1 MKLSIF
7 IITLALCSLY
17 SSSARAQTYISLA
30 PNITND
36 AGTFAEKANVAIE
49 LGRQWDVFSLGL
61 DYGKTTLARMRGK
74 DTSNYLEIRPNL
86 NIFQEGKFV
95 NTFTA
100 GIGYIFGAQ
109 ENLMTELTSGI
120 EYTANDHIHIN
131 VYFGQYY
138 YSGRYAASNVTFFG
152 VSAVYYFSPSKPKSL
167 ISRQPKTN

>member
-7 IITLALCSLY
+7 IITLAFFSLC

-61 DYGKTTLARMRGK
+61 DYGKTTLAKMHGK

-100 GIGYIFGAQ
+100 GIGYIFGAR
-109 ENLMTELTSGI
+109 ESLMTELTSGI

-138 YSGRYAASNVTFFG
+138 YSGRYAASSVTFFG
-152 VSAVYYFSPSKPKSL
+152 VSAVYYFSTSKPKSL

>member
-1 MKLSIF
+1 MKILLPLTFAGLCCVLSLRSI
-7 IITLALCSLY
+7 
-17 SSSARAQTYISLA
+17 AQTYLSLA

-36 AGTFAEKANVAIE
+36 AGTFAEKLNVAIE

-61 DYGKTTLARMRGK
+61 DYGKTTLARQHGR
-74 DTSNYLEIRPNL
+74 DTSNYLELRPNL

-100 GIGYIFGAQ
+100 GIGYIFSAQ
-109 ENLMTELTSGI
+109 QTLMTELTSGI
-120 EYTANDHIHIN
+120 EYTANDYIHVN

-152 VSAVYYFSPSKPKSL
+152 VSAMYYFKAAKPKSL
-167 ISRQPKTN
+167 ISRSAKK